1 MEHCAAL
8 EVGVHEDCLDVIFI
22 HFVDDVAAQIKQ
34 RLADGGA
41 TMFKEWDWVSNRGQ
55 VYAS

>member
-41 TMFKEWDWVSNRGQ
+41 TMFK
-55 VYAS
+55 